1 MVSGLRCVPVSPN
14 EWTVWPP
21 GRGLGSNSKAGAP
34 GPSGAQLD
42 SGIRAEGRTR
52 PAWAPPA
59 VWCRKETPPTPT
71 PAIRWV
77 KIAARAQA
85 LGTVMGATC
94 WPDVPGRDRQECGAP
109 GASAP
114 PLPHRPRPRKDQA
127 GAACLHRSLLSWVSE
142 SRVRKDKGGQSQTPL
157 QALPWSL
164 PGSPSLRLRLRM
176 ARVPTP
182 GLQGPPLHL
191 NLVGRARQGRAN
203 HRPLP
208 IGEPYPHPP
217 PATGASPSRSS
228 APPRCRSTSFCG
240 WESKGKGWAG
250 LA

>member
-1 MVSGLRCVPVSPN
+1 MDSVATWEGSGLELESGGPRLLWRTAGFRN
-14 EWTVWPP
+14 P
-21 GRGLGSNSKAGAP
+21 GRRQNPARL
-34 GPSGAQLD
+34 GPSCSLV
-42 SGIRAEGRTR
+42 SEGD
-52 PAWAPPA
+52 APHPHPRHP
-59 VWCRKETPPTPT
+59 VGKNSR
-71 PAIRWV
+71 
-77 KIAARAQA
+77 ARAQA
-85 LGTVMGATC
+85 LGTIMGATC

-164 PGSPSLRLRLRM
+164 PGPPSLRLRLRM
-176 ARVPTP
+176 GRVPTP

-191 NLVGRARQGRAN
+191 NLVGRARQGRAS